1 MATHHERVP
10 VPQPPTRPRP
20 GERQLSKAVLQR
32 QMTLMASHIA
42 VLEREL
48 AAEREKRQAVV
59 DRYERL
65 LSER

>member
-1 MATHHERVP
+1 MATHHEDVA
-10 VPQPPTRPRP
+10 VPQPPTHPKP
-20 GERQLSKAVLQR
+20 GERRLLKSALELQV
-32 QMTLMASHIA
+32 TLMECHVAA
-42 VLEREL
+42 LEREL